1 MSLQENVLVLSEAD
15 LAGLLETN
23 FASERAEK
31 IQALAN
37 QRGTFLVR
45 SNAEENERFKQIIP
59 YVMIC
64 HQDQHLLLKRSSK
77 QTEARLHNKLSLGIG
92 GHINDLETR
101 AGHTDLVHGG
111 MLRELNEEIRLD
123 GEWSAK
129 PVGVIYDPSTA
140 VGRVHLGIVFRVD
153 CASANFVLNEPEL
166 MSGEWVSRD
175 ALADLQPHME
185 TWSQLLVQSLL
196 QETAK

>member
-23 FASERAEK
+23 FTPERAEK

-37 QRGTFLVR
+37 ERGTFLVR

-59 YVMIC
+59 YVMVC
-64 HQDQHLLLKRSSK
+64 HGDQHLLLKRSSR

-92 GHINDLETR
+92 GHINDLE
-101 AGHTDLVHGG
+101 AQSANGDLVQAG
-111 MLRELNEEIRLD
+111 MLRELNEELRLE
-123 GEWSAK
+123 GVWTSK
-129 PVGVIYDPSTA
+129 TVGVIYDPSTA

-153 CASANFVLNEPEL
+153 CASPGFVLNEPEL
-166 MSGEWVSRD
+166 MSGEWVNRD
-175 ALADLQPHME
+175 ALEDLMPHME
-185 TWSQLLVQSLL
+185 TWSQLLVQSLV
-196 QETAK
+196 QDATK